1 MRLSRRDKV
10 VTGILLLIIALLIY
24 LMQCHWRNRFGSHGE
39 AKPVGEVVYKY
50 HQVQRKLSDRMLWE
64 DVESK
69 SPIFAYDWVMTKD
82 KSDARITLK
91 NGMKVDMDPESM
103 VEIDETQAGV
113 GLTLKDGTIRA
124 DTRESKE
131 GTIMTPDGTK
141 IDLSKAAAQ
150 ITADGKNVSVD
161 VQHGNATLKNRDKE
175 AKVAAGEIGNVTAS
189 GLSKEKTGVILKS
202 PGQGDIF
209 TDPDKA
215 VTLAF
220 EAPKGSDGCSIEV
233 AGNKSK
239 RTLAANDGK
248 RSEKF
253 RDGTYTWRVRCKLKG
268 EPISSPTGVFRM
280 RPQSDFALVA
290 PAPGEQITANRAEG
304 LVLKWR
310 SSGSVHADVATAA
323 DFANPVKS
331 ADVDGQ
337 SLAVPNLKPGK
348 YYWRVYPQGQKS
360 GALSSSFSVSEKGE
374 LLTQTDPEASKEIR
388 PPQNTS
394 KPEKVSIK
402 AVSDA
407 KIFIEPDVETGR
419 VAISWTPVNKTY
431 SYRVRVA
438 GDAGFTEP
446 VVNTTVAGK
455 NRTNLQLKPGEYY
468 YRVEVRKSKAGRAL
482 ASTLPQKISVM
493 RKKLPPPPKVKSVQ
507 AD

>member
-10 VTGILLLIIALLIY
+10 VTAVLLLVIALLIY

-69 SPIFAYDWVMTKD
+69 SPIYAYDWVMTKD

-131 GTIMTPDGTK
+131 GTIMTADGTK
-141 IDLSKAAAQ
+141 IDLNKGAAQ
-150 ITADGKNVSVD
+150 ITSDGKNVSVD
-161 VQHGNATLKNRDKE
+161 VQHGNATVKNRDRE
-175 AKVAAGEIGNVTAS
+175 AKVAAGEIGSVTSS
-189 GLSKEKTGVILKS
+189 GVKKEKTGIVLRS
-202 PGQGDIF
+202 PEPGSVF
-209 TDPDKA
+209 AEPDKP
-215 VTLAF
+215 VSFAF
-220 EAPKGSDGCSIEV
+220 DAPQGSDGCAIEV
-233 AGNKSK
+233 TGNKSK
-239 RTLAANDGK
+239 RTLAATDGK

-253 RDGTYTWRVRCKLKG
+253 RDGTYNWRVRCKLKG
-268 EPISSPTGVFRM
+268 EAISSPTGVFRM
-280 RPQSDFALVA
+280 RPQSDFALLS
-290 PAPGEQITANRAEG
+290 PAPGEIITANRAEG
-304 LVLKWR
+304 LTLKWR
-310 SSGSVHADVATAA
+310 SSGIVHADVASTP
-323 DFANPVKS
+323 DFTKPVKT
-331 ADVDGQ
+331 ADVEAQ
-337 SLAVPNLKPGK
+337 ALAVPNLKPGK

-360 GALSSSFSVSEKGE
+360 AALSSAFTVSDKGE
-374 LLTQTDPEASKEIR
+374 LLTQTDPEANKETKPAENIA
-388 PPQNTS
+388 
-394 KPEKVSIK
+394 KPEKITIK
-402 AVSDA
+402 AVSDS
-407 KIFIEPDVETGR
+407 KVVIEPDADTGR
-419 VAISWTPVNKTY
+419 VGISWTPSNKKY

-438 GDAGFTEP
+438 SDEGFTDS

-455 NRTNLQLKPGEYY
+455 SRTSVQLKPGEYY
-468 YRVEVRKSKAGRAL
+468 YRVDVRKTSGGRAL
-482 ASTLPQKISVM
+482 ASTLPQKISVR